1 MHQAAILSGEKNWL
15 DECLANFL
23 EIMNVNDHP
32 NVTLIIES
40 ISQIHYDKVRYGKVK
55 TDFLNFDPNEAD
67 TFFTEEQKQFLSV
80 FKSSFKA
87 KSDYDSK
94 SQSQEIKQTSLHEI
108 PNHLLCAQ
116 YMLQILNARA

>member
-1 MHQAAILSGEKNWL
+1 MHQAAILSGEKNWI

-40 ISQIHYDKVRYGKVK
+40 ISQIHYDKVRFGKVK

-67 TFFTEEQKQFLSV
+67 NFFTEEQK
-80 FKSSFKA
+80 
-87 KSDYDSK
+87 
-94 SQSQEIKQTSLHEI
+94 
-108 PNHLLCAQ
+108 
-116 YMLQILNARA
+116 